1 MNGIGIK
8 WTCLIKVLGI
18 KESAE
23 EYNYD
28 GTNDKSHDSVIVVR
42 IEILI
47 YIELI
52 FFKITK
58 FGKVEDFTGSISN
71 LTPEFIIHSGFGVSG
86 TNVM

>member
-8 WTCLIKVLGI
+8 WTCLIKVLSI

-23 EYNYD
+23 EYNYN
-28 GTNDKSHDSVIVVR
+28 GTDDKRHNSVIDVR
-42 IEILI
+42 VQVFV
-47 YIELI
+47 YIELL